1 MPPKPD
7 LPADKIAALN
17 GAQVGALLTGFGVNL
32 LVRDV
37 RRNAEVLARVLGLD
51 IARVSADYAILRRAS
66 QWFQLHADHTYA
78 GHPMHAKT
86 CEVPLRGV
94 GVELRLFEL
103 DPDAAEARAR
113 DAGLTILQGTQNK
126 PHGLRECFILDPD
139 GYCWV
144 PSRRLKP

>member
-1 MPPKPD
+1 MSIPD
-7 LPADKIAALN
+7 LSADEIAALN
-17 GAQVGALLTGFGVNL
+17 GAQVGRRLTGFGVNL

-37 RRNAEVLARVLGLD
+37 RRNAELLARVLGLE
-51 IARVSADYAILRRAS
+51 IARVSADYAILRRAG

-78 GHPMHAKT
+78 GHPMHGLT
-86 CEVPLRGV
+86 GEVPLRGV

-103 DPDAAEARAR
+103 DPDEAEARAR
-113 DAGLTILQGTQNK
+113 DAGLDILQATQDK